1 MSRMSLESVVQVRID
16 EGLRAELQRLADA
29 ESRSLS
35 QYVRLVLVRHVQ
47 DLYRAD
53 GKVAWEHKSGKRRV
67 KP

>member
-1 MSRMSLESVVQVRID
+1 MKLESVIQVRID
-16 EGLRAELQRLADA
+16 EDLRAELQHLADS

-35 QYVRLVLVRHVQ
+35 QYIRLVLLRHVQ

-53 GKVAWEHKSGKRRV
+53 GKIATEHKAAQRKV